1 MKSISQKLKNIFNN
15 QYVIYTLIGC
25 VFCASW
31 IISNRVHAHSGH
43 TDTDLVLMEASTK
56 YAKANPDPLESYIH
70 NDVDFNT
77 DLLKKDLDPLATFTF
92 ADEDSN
98 HTVQKAHLKE
108 NPTKEV
114 PVEVKENAEKTEET
128 KSNPISAAISE
139 FLKQNLI
146 FDINSSIKDAEV
158 EEVKNITP
166 EPKDKVNATESKV
179 DQEVQ
184 LDKVINVEKTNSVK
198 SPKTMRNNPNQ
209 VRAPI
214 SFSHSKADSKSNSS
228 SSSENEIPSD
238 STATNKEANPEFDYT
253 PEVYVPVVPE
263 STIET
268 VRPQT
273 ITHKKKT
280 KTEVRTQTLRAKKTK
295 TETPALIPAAQP
307 SSSTTPTV
315 TPVSFSVSGLTSMR
329 MLRKKEPSKKSKLVS
344 IYDTLIDVNFIR
356 KEEGKSFKAYVPLS
370 NKSISGVTIGHGV
383 DLGQINLKELGA
395 MPISA
400 SLKNK
405 LKPYIGMKQ
414 KRAES
419 FLVKNPLTIT
429 PAELDELDL
438 ASKNRVLIPLV
449 KRYNQS
455 SGIPF
460 TQLPS
465 AAQTA
470 IFSYAYQ
477 HGPYFYLQA
486 RQNQLWQHLIEQD
499 WQKASRVL
507 REFKKYAS
515 RRYREAQLLDDLA

>member
-1 MKSISQKLKNIFNN
+1 MKSISQKLRNIFNN
-15 QYVIYTLIGC
+15 QYVIYTVIGC

-70 NDVDFNT
+70 NDADFNT

-92 ADEDSN
+92 ANEDSN
-98 HTVQKAHLKE
+98 HTVQKAHIKE
-108 NPTKEV
+108 NT
-114 PVEVKENAEKTEET
+114 EKTEET
-128 KSNPISAAISE
+128 KTNPISAAISE

-146 FDINSSIKDAEV
+146 FDINSSTKDAEA
-158 EEVKNITP
+158 EEVKNITT
-166 EPKDKVNATESKV
+166 EPKDRVNATESKI

-253 PEVYVPVVPE
+253 PDVYVPAVPE

-307 SSSTTPTV
+307 SSSTTPTI

-329 MLRKKEPSKKSKLVS
+329 MLRKNSTEPKKNEKEPSKKSKLVS

-419 FLVKNPLTIT
+419 FLVKNPLTINPT
-429 PAELDELDL
+429 ELAELDL
-438 ASKNRVLIPLV
+438 ATKNRVLIPLV

-465 AAQTA
+465 AAQTV